1 MSKHMPPISTA
12 LLSYLRNNSLRE
24 TKIQQKLRQATSILP
39 QSGWEVAPEQAQF
52 LAFLIEVT
60 GAKQVLEFG
69 TFTGQSSLAMGLAL
83 AENGKIVTCD
93 IERKHT
99 DIAMTYWAKAGIAH
113 KVELRLGPALITLS
127 SLIDEGFAGS
137 FDMAFIDANKKDYD
151 AYYEGALTLI
161 RPGGLIIIDNVFWN
175 GRVLDEANTEKST
188 IAIRSL
194 NKKIHNDERV
204 SLSMLPLNDGLTLAW
219 KRP

>member
-1 MSKHMPPISTA
+1 MS
-12 LLSYLRNNSLRE
+12 
-24 TKIQQKLRQATSILP
+24 
-39 QSGWEVAPEQAQF
+39 
-52 LAFLIEVT
+52 
-60 GAKQVLEFG
+60 
-69 TFTGQSSLAMGLAL
+69 
-83 AENGKIVTCD
+83 
-93 IERKHT
+93 
-99 DIAMTYWAKAGIAH
+99 YWANAGIAH
-113 KVELRLGPALITLS
+113 KVELRLGPALITIS

-194 NKKIHNDERV
+194 NKKIHNDEPV